1 MLGGYLVIFIGI
13 GVWMGGNQ
21 RGIKKN
27 GERKSSDQKRG
38 SKKRFRKRSK
48 GIVNIIYIRLIY
60 YYIYI
65 IVRPYFNP
73 AFLPTLLYPLPFF
86 DTPIPLKITK

>member
-1 MLGGYLVIFIGI
+1 MGI
-13 GVWMGGNQ
+13 DRGRNQ
-21 RGIKKN
+21 RGIKRNKEDR
-27 GERKSSDQKRG
+27 GEEEFLPKEV

-73 AFLPTLLYPLPFF
+73 AFLPTLLYPLSYF
-86 DTPIPLKITK
+86 DTPTPNNN

>member
-1 MLGGYLVIFIGI
+1 MDGGR
-13 GVWMGGNQ
+13 NQ
-21 RGIKKN
+21 RGIKRNKEER
-27 GERKSSDQKRG
+27 GEEEFLPKG
-38 SKKRFRKRSK
+38 VYKKRIRKRSK

-73 AFLPTLLYPLPFF
+73 AFLPTLLYPLSFF
-86 DTPIPLKITK
+86 DTPTPNNN